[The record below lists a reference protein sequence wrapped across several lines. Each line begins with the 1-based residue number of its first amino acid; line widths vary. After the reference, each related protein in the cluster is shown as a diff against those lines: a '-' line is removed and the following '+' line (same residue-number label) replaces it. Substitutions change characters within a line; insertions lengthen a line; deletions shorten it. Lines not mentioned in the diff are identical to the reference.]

1 MQKISWRPTSSQFST
16 HPSALSLK
24 IWQQTVQSVRIGR
37 WDDARSSQMPLALA
51 WLMCQLMAHK
61 SMLHLVFAG
70 CRLAETL
77 GGTSFSLHLWH
88 SGLEKKPP
96 LGSYK
101 SHRNQ
106 WLSWTGSSDQA
117 FWSIASR
124 ILARTSSTGIGP
136 RSLPLRKRTAT
147 LPAATSR
154 SPTTSMYGIFS
165 VCASRIL

>member
-1 MQKISWRPTSSQFST
+1 MENLLEPDLIPTQHSSLFLQV
-16 HPSALSLK
+16 
-24 IWQQTVQSVRIGR
+24 WQQAVQSVRIGR
-37 WDDARSSQMPLALA
+37 WDDGRSSQMTLTLA

-96 LGSYK
+96 LRSCK
-101 SHRNQ
+101 PHRNQ
-106 WLSWTGSSDQA
+106 RLSWTGSSHQV
-117 FWSIASR
+117 FWSISSR
-124 ILARTSSTGIGP
+124 ILARTSSTGMGP